1 MKKVI
6 TKVCLLLTL
15 TLLLCM
21 ACKADVMV
29 KTDDPPSSGSKE
41 PQIKVSIS
49 ADYPDFTLDYTYDAS
64 IYMYTFNLVSSITFD
79 ELTWYLNNSKLI
91 GTENQMK
98 INTSAIA
105 KKGIYHMLV
114 TGVNNGIVYSAEIMF
129 EVN

>member
-1 MKKVI
+1 
-6 TKVCLLLTL
+6 
-15 TLLLCM
+15 
-21 ACKADVMV
+21 
-29 KTDDPPSSGSKE
+29 
-41 PQIKVSIS
+41 
-49 ADYPDFTLDYTYDAS
+49 
-64 IYMYTFNLVSSITFD
+64 MYTFNVVSSITFD

-129 EVN
+129 TVY